1 MEAFLSREVA
11 RELIRYQLIH
21 CRLLANKSQKE
32 AGAAAGLSQPHYAQ
46 FESDQRNQRRPD
58 QGKLEQL
65 LRFFDVADRV
75 PILSEVLEI
84 ARSSKPGGKHVIGP
98 MISDVP
104 LYFALE
110 HYAASLDAYEPN
122 VINGLLQTPD
132 YARVLVEYAATLTPG
147 LEPDNALSLRMERQ
161 DLLLSRRPTPLTL
174 TMYVE
179 EVVLNRRTGGVD
191 VMLGQLRH
199 LLAME
204 RRRNIRIRVVP
215 QSLDLSPTGRRP
227 LSMLRFTDD
236 WRVGYTETPLS
247 AYYYDTPAAIEQCGT
262 IMGHLHHLALGADDS
277 RRLIDAIVHRLES
290 DK

>member
-21 CRLLANKSQKE
+21 CRQLANVSQKE
-32 AGAAAGLSQPHYAQ
+32 AGAAVGLSQPHYAQ

-58 QGKLEQL
+58 QDKLEQL
-65 LRFFDVADRV
+65 LRFFGVEDRI

-110 HYAASLDAYEPN
+110 HYAASLDAYESN
-122 VINGLLQTPD
+122 VINGLLQTPE
-132 YARVLVEYAATLTPG
+132 YAQVLIEYAATLTPG
-147 LEPDNALSLRMERQ
+147 LDPRSTLDLRMERQ
-161 DLLLSRRPTPLTL
+161 SLLTSRKPTPLAL

-179 EVVLNRRTGGVD
+179 EAVLHRRIGGAE
-191 VMLGQLRH
+191 VMAAQLRH
-199 LLAME
+199 LLSME
-204 RRRNIRIRVVP
+204 RRRNIKIRVVP

-262 IMGHLHHLALGADDS
+262 IMGHLHHLALDADES
-277 RRLIDAIVHRLES
+277 RRLIGAIVHRLES
-290 DK
+290 EK